1 MPNKV
6 GRVRHECSGNRK
18 YQRME
23 RETPA
28 ATLPALITVIVRE
41 RETPAA
47 TLPALITVIVRV
59 RETPAATLPALI
71 TVIVRVAFAEGKH
84 LQLLALRCQ
93 ERHQIIRLLHAMFVS
108 GAKKRLGN
116 RQHQS
121 SILAACQGVCRLV
134 QVLRLLLQ
142 PQLNLPRFLHLFRT
156 PQQTVIKCTA
166 VVSAF
171 QSEAATMG

>member
-1 MPNKV
+1 MHHFHLMVHMPNKV

-23 RETPA
+23 
-28 ATLPALITVIVRE
+28 
-41 RETPAA
+41 
-47 TLPALITVIVRV
+47 